1 MLLSWLCFY
10 GAGSNV
16 ALALD
21 PSTGLQQYNHR
32 TWSRQNGLPVNGI
45 TSIAQAK
52 DGYLW
57 FGSAAGLVRFD
68 GIQFQLHDLHSA
80 ISMRGSAVSSVA
92 PARAG
97 GVWVGLENNAFG
109 AYDGRA
115 FSFHGELHPEAT
127 KLNIRS
133 LAESKDGSLWLGGQ
147 GRIARLSPSGEWKSI
162 LADDPSTNLAVNGSC
177 VHEGPKGRIWLGTYR
192 HGVYL
197 WQNDVLTK
205 IPDPTLDAL
214 NVRCLAEDADG
225 NIWIGSQ
232 EGLRCYDATLRRR
245 EIPEFGMEIRA
256 LLADRRGALWIG
268 TSGHGLIRQWQG
280 GYDTLPNFREGP
292 GGEFVQ
298 ALAEDHEGSLW
309 IGTRDGVV
317 QISDVKFPI
326 HPPALDPAIKDA
338 SAVGASRGGVWIAS
352 GGGVALFDPA
362 TKNHWMMPGLP
373 KPYSKRVFEAR
384 NGDVYVVNGYRD
396 LAVFS
401 GGKIAVVHPARNMVV
416 GMAEDLQGVV
426 VSVGAEL
433 YRAGPDHF
441 HPYEFKGRDKPR
453 FDWILNLA
461 PGRDGSLWVATVN
474 GIFRVKDG
482 EYRQW
487 GAAVGLADLAVL
499 WICEDSEG
507 VVWAGLLSGVARLKD
522 DRIRHIGRKDGL
534 FDDNIYAIV
543 PDDLGN
549 LWLDSARGIF
559 RASRR
564 DMNDFVDGKKP
575 RVECAVFDG
584 LESVKVSD
592 KSGQER
598 VGCKTS
604 DGRIW
609 FPGPRGVVMID
620 PANVLVN
627 RAPPPVHIARVRANR
642 REIDLD
648 HAVVEP
654 GEGKS
659 GLEFHFDALSFLAPQ
674 KVKFRHRL
682 VGYDKDW
689 VEATDRRVA
698 FYPDLPPGRYTLRVV
713 AANADGIWNEEGD
726 SLELEL
732 RPLFSETIWFRL
744 LCAAL
749 ALGALAGVYLWRIRY
764 LTRQRRELQKS
775 RDLLETEV
783 RHRTAELAT
792 ANQTLRQDIEERSRL
807 QAEIDKIHKELLEQS
822 RAAGMAEVATNVL
835 HNVGNVLNSINV
847 SATLVADRVRRSKT
861 PQIGKICDLFD
872 QHRSDLGVYLSQD
885 AKGRMIPA
893 YLANLAASLAVE
905 QEAIVAELES
915 LRKNIDHVKDIVAMQ
930 QSYAKTSGVL
940 ETVSVPELVED
951 ALRMNAG
958 SLARHQIE
966 IARDYEARPVITVDK
981 NKVLQ
986 ILVNLIR
993 NAKYACDESGRTDK
1007 LITLR
1012 TTAAE
1017 HGVDIAVIDN
1027 GVGIP
1032 AENLTRI
1039 FAHGFT
1045 TRKHGHGFGLHSG
1058 ALAAKEMGGSL
1069 KVHSDGRPGC
1079 GATFTLRLPFAST
1092 ERNGSSGRND
1102 T

>member
-1 MLLSWLCFY
+1 
-10 GAGSNV
+10 
-16 ALALD
+16 
-21 PSTGLQQYNHR
+21 
-32 TWSRQNGLPVNGI
+32 
-45 TSIAQAK
+45 
-52 DGYLW
+52 
-57 FGSAAGLVRFD
+57 
-68 GIQFQLHDLHSA
+68 
-80 ISMRGSAVSSVA
+80 
-92 PARAG
+92 
-97 GVWVGLENNAFG
+97 
-109 AYDGRA
+109 
-115 FSFHGELHPEAT
+115 
-127 KLNIRS
+127 
-133 LAESKDGSLWLGGQ
+133 
-147 GRIARLSPSGEWKSI
+147 
-162 LADDPSTNLAVNGSC
+162 
-177 VHEGPKGRIWLGTYR
+177 
-192 HGVYL
+192 
-197 WQNDVLTK
+197 
-205 IPDPTLDAL
+205 
-214 NVRCLAEDADG
+214 
-225 NIWIGSQ
+225 
-232 EGLRCYDATLRRR
+232 
-245 EIPEFGMEIRA
+245 
-256 LLADRRGALWIG
+256 
-268 TSGHGLIRQWQG
+268 
-280 GYDTLPNFREGP
+280 
-292 GGEFVQ
+292 
-298 ALAEDHEGSLW
+298 
-309 IGTRDGVV
+309 
-317 QISDVKFPI
+317 
-326 HPPALDPAIKDA
+326 
-338 SAVGASRGGVWIAS
+338 
-352 GGGVALFDPA
+352 
-362 TKNHWMMPGLP
+362 MPGLP
-373 KPYSKRVFEAR
+373 KPYAKRVFEAR

-396 LAVFS
+396 LAIFS
-401 GGKIAVVHPARNMVV
+401 GGKIATVHPAKNMVV
-416 GMAEDLQGVV
+416 GMAEDPHGVV
-426 VSVGAEL
+426 VSVGGEL
-433 YRAGPDHF
+433 YRAGVDQF
-441 HPYEFKGRDKPR
+441 RPYEFTSQDKPR

-482 EYRQW
+482 EYRHW
-487 GAAVGLADLAVL
+487 AAAEGLADTAVVS
-499 WICEDSEG
+499 ICEDSDG

-522 DRIRHIGRKDGL
+522 DRIRLIGRKDGL

-549 LWLDSARGIF
+549 LWLDSGRGIF
-559 RASRR
+559 RASRQTL
-564 DMNDFVDGKKP
+564 NDFADGKKP
-575 RVECAVFDG
+575 RVECAIFDG
-584 LESVKVSD
+584 LESVKVAD

-642 REIDLD
+642 REIDLK
-648 HAVVEP
+648 HAVVAP
-654 GEGKS
+654 GEGRG

-674 KVKFRHRL
+674 KTKFRHQL
-682 VGYDKDW
+682 VGYEKDW
-689 VEATDRRVA
+689 VEATDQRVA
-698 FYPDLPPGRYTLRVV
+698 FYPDLPPGRYTFRVI

-744 LCAAL
+744 LCVAL
-749 ALGALAGVYLWRIRY
+749 ALGALAGVYLWRVRY

-792 ANQTLRQDIEERSRL
+792 ANETLRQDIEERRRM
-807 QAEIDKIHKELLEQS
+807 QAEIDKIHRELLEQS
-822 RAAGMAEVATNVL
+822 REAGMAEVATSVL

-847 SATLVADRVRRSKT
+847 SATLVVDLVRRSKIA
-861 PQIGKICDLFD
+861 QVAKVSELLD
-872 QHRSDLGVYLSQD
+872 QHSSDLGAYLAHD
-885 AKGRMIPA
+885 AKGRMIPS
-893 YLANLAASLAVE
+893 YLANLASSLAAE
-905 QEAIVAELES
+905 QETIVAELGG

-930 QSYAKTSGVL
+930 QSYAKTSGVV

-966 IARDYEARPVITVDK
+966 IARDYAARPVVTVDK

-993 NAKYACDESGRTDK
+993 NAKYACDDSGRTDK
-1007 LITLR
+1007 LIILR

-1017 HGVDIAVIDN
+1017 GGVDIAVIDN

-1069 KVHSDGRPGC
+1069 SVHSDGPGR
-1079 GATFTLRLPFAST
+1079 GAAFTLRLPFTST